1 MQAPDNKNNE
11 YRIVRNGDNL
21 DMYVGDFRFTLTE
34 EQFIFL
40 SDMYYQLRNNI
51 SNPFCAYH
59 DKGETH
65 FLIKKD

>member
-1 MQAPDNKNNE
+1 MKAPGNKNEE
-11 YRIVRNGDNL
+11 YGIVRNGENL

-40 SDMYYQLRNNI
+40 SNMYSQLRKNI
-51 SNPFCAYH
+51 SNPFCIYH

-65 FLIKKD
+65 FLVKKD